1 MTRAYNHGS
10 TMLVA
15 NLQYSAIVF
24 SAIFSLVLFGD
35 VIPLLGWIGIILIV
49 VSNII
54 GTTLRLRP
62 SVS

>member
-1 MTRAYNHGS
+1 
-10 TMLVA
+10 MLVA